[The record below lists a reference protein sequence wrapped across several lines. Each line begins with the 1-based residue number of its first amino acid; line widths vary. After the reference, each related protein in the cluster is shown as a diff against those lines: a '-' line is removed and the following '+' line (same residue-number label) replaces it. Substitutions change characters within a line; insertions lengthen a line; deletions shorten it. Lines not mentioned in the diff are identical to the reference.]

1 MPEPNLPF
9 LFVALGPI
17 AYGCVNVDE
26 IKQNIPELPEQTRIN
41 LQNEKG
47 LTVEQS
53 IILVVCIQ
61 QKVLVTLMIY

>member
-17 AYGCVNVDE
+17 THGCVSVDE
-26 IKQNIPELPEQTRIN
+26 IKQNIPELPEQTRMN
-41 LQNEKG
+41 LQNEHG

-53 IILVVCIQ
+53 IILVVCKMNIIW
-61 QKVLVTLMIY
+61 LV